1 MPRSPY
7 ARLAAPLVLVAVLLA
22 VDLIGGSELRIG
34 GLMVAVPALAAVF
47 LDPSA
52 VLVVALVTVACIL
65 VTGSDNDQMWSANFV
80 VILATVVLISAGA
93 VAAAG
98 ARQRRERQLA
108 KVRRVAAV
116 IQRVLLRPL
125 PERLGPLTIASMYLA
140 AEEEAAIGGDLYA
153 AARLPGGDT
162 RLIIGDVQGKGLG
175 AVEVAGL
182 LISAFRRAGRR
193 GVPLPELPG
202 WLDAGLREDLAE
214 LVIARDPDAACAPDP
229 VRDPAGVG
237 DPAGVRD
244 PAFAAG
250 STARP
255 DRPAGPDCPA
265 GTDRPTGAHLDPGAA
280 DDPAAARRGPSALEG
295 FVTAAVVDVHD
306 GGRVLQVANCGHPPP
321 LLIRRRAV
329 RTLDA
334 TVPGLPLGLGDL
346 GPRSAGQ
353 VDSFALD
360 PGDIVLLYTDGVI
373 ETRDAAGAFYPL
385 ADRLPELGARAGGL
399 DDLLV
404 AVRDDLQR
412 HAAGRLGD
420 DIAMVAFRRA
430 G

>member
-7 ARLAAPLVLVAVLLA
+7 ARLAAPLVLVAALLA
-22 VDLIGGSELRIG
+22 VDLIGGTELRIG

-47 LDPSA
+47 LDPLA
-52 VLVVALVTVACIL
+52 VLVVALVTLACIL
-65 VTGSDNDQMWSANFV
+65 VTGDDNNQLWSANFL
-80 VILATVVLISAGA
+80 VILATVLLISAGA

-98 ARQRRERQLA
+98 VRQRRERQLA

-125 PERLGPLTIASMYLA
+125 PERLGPLAIASMYLA

-229 VRDPAGVG
+229 VRDPAGAG
-237 DPAGVRD
+237 DPAGLRR
-244 PAFAAG
+244 PASAAG
-250 STARP
+250 SA
-255 DRPAGPDCPA
+255 A
-265 GTDRPTGAHLDPGAA
+265 GTDPPAGAHLDTGAD

-306 GGRVLQVANCGHPPP
+306 GGRVLRVANCGHPPP

-385 ADRLPELGARAGGL
+385 ADRLPDLAARAGGL
-399 DDLLV
+399 DDLLI

>member
-1 MPRSPY
+1 MPRSRY

-22 VDLIGGSELRIG
+22 VDLVGGSELRIG

-47 LDPSA
+47 LDPFA
-52 VLVVALVTVACIL
+52 VLVVALVTLACIL
-65 VTGSDNDQMWSANFV
+65 VTGNDNNQLWSANFV

-125 PERLGPLTIASMYLA
+125 PERLGPLAIASMYLA

-202 WLDAGLREDLAE
+202 WLDTGLREDLAE
-214 LVIARDPDAACAPDP
+214 LVAARDPDAACAPDAGCTP
-229 VRDPAGVG
+229 EAAPEAARDAAPEAARDPASGG
-237 DPAGVRD
+237 GA
-244 PAFAAG
+244 AAG
-250 STARP
+250 PT
-255 DRPAGPDCPA
+255 RPAGAGQPA
-265 GTDRPTGAHLDPGAA
+265 GAHLRTAA
-280 DDPAAARRGPSALEG
+280 DDGSAGPRRGPSALEG
-295 FVTAAVVDVHD
+295 FVTAAVVDVQD
-306 GGRVLQVANCGHPPP
+306 GGRTLRVANCGHPPP

-329 RTLDA
+329 RALDA
-334 TVPGLPLGLGDL
+334 TAPGLPLGLGDL

-373 ETRDAAGAFYPL
+373 ETRDAAGVFYPL
-385 ADRLPELGARAGGL
+385 ADRLPELSARAGTL
-399 DDLLV
+399 DDLLL

-420 DIAMVAFRRA
+420 DIAMVAFRRV